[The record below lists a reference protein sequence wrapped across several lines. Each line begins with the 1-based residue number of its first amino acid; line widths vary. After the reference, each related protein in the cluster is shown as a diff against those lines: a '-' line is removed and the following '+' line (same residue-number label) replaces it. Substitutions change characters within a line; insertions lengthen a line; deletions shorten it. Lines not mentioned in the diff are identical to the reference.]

1 VTRENRRAATFVA
14 AWSLLLIVLPAAA
27 SAQSPANRRGP
38 EIDVGAV
45 VVSDGSFGTAA
56 AELATGSGGPPL
68 TLFTASYSSSAS
80 AGLDVRFSLPVSSHF
95 RAEVSGGWSRV
106 EYRSQLGGDFE
117 GAVPV
122 TAAADVSLFTL
133 EGGGLWYFSARS
145 TLQPFVRG
153 SAGWL
158 RGLTSDA
165 VLSGDGFVAS
175 GGAGVKYWW
184 HLHDRA
190 AVKRWGIRAEAGL
203 VSRSAALP
211 FGGGRRQLVA
221 SVIGGLA
228 IGF

>member
-1 VTRENRRAATFVA
+1 LVA
-14 AWSLLLIVLPAAA
+14 AWTLLVTVLPAAA
-27 SAQSPANRRGP
+27 SAQSSASRPGP
-38 EIDVGAV
+38 EIDIDAAV
-45 VVSDGSFGTAA
+45 ISGGSFGTAA

-68 TLFTASYSSSAS
+68 TLFTASYSSGAS
-80 AGLDVRFSLPVSSHF
+80 AGLDVRFSVPVSSRF
-95 RAEVSGGWSRV
+95 RAEASGGWSRA

-117 GAVPV
+117 GADPV
-122 TAAADVSLFTL
+122 MAAANVSLFSL
-133 EGGGLWYFSARS
+133 EGGGLWYFSSRG

-211 FGGGRRQLVA
+211 FGSGRRQLVA
-221 SVIGGLA
+221 SVVGGLA